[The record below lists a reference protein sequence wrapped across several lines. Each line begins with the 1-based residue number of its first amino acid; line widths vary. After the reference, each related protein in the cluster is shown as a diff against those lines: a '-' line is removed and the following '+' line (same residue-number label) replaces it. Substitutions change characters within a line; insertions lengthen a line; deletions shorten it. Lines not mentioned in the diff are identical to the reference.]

1 MGDIVHIESPF
12 EGDTF
17 DKTDSFCAV
26 ESVKTSAEVYSPA
39 DLEVI
44 RGNENLEENPSLVNE
59 DPEGEGWLAEV
70 KIPDSSQ
77 LGKPHNRQTT
87 C

>member
-12 EGDTF
+12 VGDTF

-39 DLEVI
+39 DLEVVAA
-44 RGNENLEENPSLVNE
+44 NEKLEENPGLVNE
-59 DPEGEGWLAEV
+59 DPEGDGWLAEV
-70 KIPDSSQ
+70 KIPDASQ
-77 LGKPHNRQTT
+77 LDDLLERDVQV
-87 C
+87 